1 MRIGIISGEYPPMQ
15 GGVGAYARILA
26 GELADQGQQVYIF
39 SSAGAENTDSRIH
52 LTNTLSQW
60 GPRCWRTV
68 NQWMVQYQLDV
79 VNLQYQTAAYGMS
92 PWIHF
97 LPDTLRACPVVTTF
111 HDLRYPYLF
120 PKAGPLRDWIVHHL
134 AKASHGVIVTNHEDW
149 ECLENLVSR
158 ELIPIGSNILD
169 ALPEDFNLATWRE
182 KAGAREG
189 DLLLAYFGLIN
200 SSKGLDTLLMALAAL
215 RGDGIPARLVLI
227 GDVGSSDPTNLAYA
241 EHLDRQITVMGLA
254 PYIHRTGFIDE
265 LSVGAFLTASDA
277 TVLPFLDGASFRRG
291 SLMAAIHYGCAI
303 VTTTPQTTIPAFL
316 DGDNMLFVSP
326 GNSTALAQML
336 RRLVENPD
344 IRVRLQKQAALL
356 AGEFTWEHIAR
367 STINYFQWVIE
378 AMA

>member
-26 GELADQGQQVYIF
+26 GELADQGQQVYVF
-39 SSAGAENTDSRIH
+39 SSAAAENTDNRIH

-60 GPRCWRTV
+60 GPRCLTTI
-68 NQWMVQYQLDV
+68 NQWAVKYQLDV

-97 LPDTLRACPVVTTF
+97 LPDTTRACPIITTF

-120 PKAGPLRDWIVHHL
+120 PKAGPVRDWIVSRL
-134 AKASHGVIVTNHEDW
+134 AKASRGVIVTNHEDW
-149 ECLENLVSR
+149 GRLSGLPSR

-169 ALPEDFNLATWRE
+169 ALPENFNPATWRE
-182 KAGAREG
+182 KAGAQES
-189 DLLLAYFGLIN
+189 DFLLAYFGLIN
-200 SSKGLDTLLMALAAL
+200 SSKGLDTLLTALAAL

-241 EHLDRQITVMGLA
+241 EHLDQQITVMGLA
-254 PYIHRTGFIDE
+254 PYIDRTGFIDE
-265 LSVGAFLTASDA
+265 VSVGAFLTASDV
-277 TVLPFLDGASFRRG
+277 TVLPFLDGASYRRG
-291 SLMAAIHYGCAI
+291 SLMAAIRYGCAI
-303 VTTTPQTTIPAFL
+303 VTTTPQTAIPAFL
-316 DGDNMLFVSP
+316 DGDNMLFVPP
-326 GNSTALAQML
+326 GNSKVLAQTL
-336 RRLVENPD
+336 RQLAEQPD
-344 IRVRLQKQAALL
+344 LRIRLQKQAALL
-356 AGEFTWEHIAR
+356 AGEFTWGHIAR

>member
-26 GELADQGQQVYIF
+26 GELADLGQQVYVF
-39 SSAGAENTDSRIH
+39 SGTAAKNADSRIH
-52 LTNTLSQW
+52 LTNTLMAW
-60 GPRCWRTV
+60 GPRGLRTM
-68 NQWMVQYQLDV
+68 NQWATKHQLDV

-97 LPDTLRACPVVTTF
+97 LPDILRACPVVTTF

-120 PKAGPLRDWIVHHL
+120 PKAGPLRDWIVRRL
-134 AKASHGVIVTNHEDW
+134 AKASRGVLVTNHEDW
-149 ECLENLVSR
+149 ERLDGLPSR

-169 ALPEDFNLATWRE
+169 ALPEDFDPAIWRE
-182 KAGAREG
+182 KAGAQED

-200 SSKGLDTLLMALAAL
+200 SSKGLDTLLMALAEL
-215 RGDGIPARLVLI
+215 REGDVPVRLVLI

-265 LSVGAFLTASDA
+265 VSVGAFLTASDV
-277 TVLPFLDGASFRRG
+277 TVLPFLDGASYRRG
-291 SLMAAIHYGCAI
+291 SLMAAIRYGCAI
-303 VTTTPQTTIPAFL
+303 VTTTPQTAIPAFL
-316 DGDNMLFVSP
+316 DGNNMMFVPP
-326 GNSTALAQML
+326 GNSVALAQTL
-336 RRLVENPD
+336 RRLLEYPD
-344 IRVRLQKQAALL
+344 IRSRLQKQAALL

-367 STINYFQWVIE
+367 STVNYFQWVIE